1 MILTV
6 KDAIYCLSRAS
17 NSSDVAMEAGVRP
30 ILSTASAL
38 KPHMRQRRRHHRA
51 IGGRPAPWARKA
63 PFADGST
70 YEGHWER
77 GSMSGAG
84 TLLQPNG
91 DKYDGMWF
99 RGLRSSSGIQTWA
112 RAPTAPGTA
121 TVKYTPVC
129 CPCCRRSACRARSR
143 LRLRQISRS
152 QPPLGTPGCGRARC
166 NRRLRH
172 ST

>member
-1 MILTV
+1 M
-6 KDAIYCLSRAS
+6 
-17 NSSDVAMEAGVRP
+17 AGEYSGR
-30 ILSTASAL
+30 LL
-38 KPHMRQRRRHHRA
+38 L
-51 IGGRPAPWARKA
+51 GRPHGQGQLTCDSGDVITGQFADGLPHGLAKRT
-63 PFADGST
+63 FADGST

-152 QPPLGTPGCGRARC
+152 QPPLGTPGSGQRI
-166 NRRLRH
+166 
-172 ST
+172 

>member
-1 MILTV
+1 M
-6 KDAIYCLSRAS
+6 
-17 NSSDVAMEAGVRP
+17 AGEYSGR
-30 ILSTASAL
+30 LL
-38 KPHMRQRRRHHRA
+38 L
-51 IGGRPAPWARKA
+51 GRPHGQGQLTCDSGDVITGQFADGLPHGLAKRT
-63 PFADGST
+63 FADGST

-129 CPCCRRSACRARSR
+129 CPCCRRPACRARSL
-143 LRLRQISRS
+143 LRLRQISGS
-152 QPPLGTPGCGRARC
+152 QPPLGTPGSGQRI
-166 NRRLRH
+166 
-172 ST
+172 